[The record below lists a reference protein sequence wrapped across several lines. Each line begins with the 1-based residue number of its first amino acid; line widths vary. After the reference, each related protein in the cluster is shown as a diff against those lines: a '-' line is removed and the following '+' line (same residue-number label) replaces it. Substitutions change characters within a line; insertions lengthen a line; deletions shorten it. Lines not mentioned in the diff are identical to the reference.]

1 MEEKETTVSGSVGGN
16 SDTDSPPPIS
26 SHHHLVHPPHH
37 HHYQVA
43 MSVAPSPPVLNDV
56 VVSSA
61 TDFAAKKKRGRPR
74 KYDAE
79 GNLRVKPPA
88 LFHHQPNNN
97 SSAPP
102 SQPQPQTGF
111 YISHSLSTPP
121 PTSTDHYGHHH
132 QQQQQQRSLP
142 ASKRGRGRP
151 SGSGNWQL
159 LASLGE
165 LFANTAGGDFTPHVL
180 TVNTGED
187 VAGKIMTL
195 SQKGS
200 RGICVLSANGAVSNV
215 TIRQPSSSGGIL
227 TYEACFLNQ
236 FHATNLIISSESNLI
251 VVTTVIS
258 TFFHF
263 SLLQGRFEILSLT
276 GSFTAAADHQHGGNS
291 TRNRTGGLSVS
302 LASSDGRVIGGGVAG
317 LLLAASPIQMV
328 VGSFTPNAYNKV
340 QKRKYN
346 REQQHPP
353 SPAMSTQPANT
364 APAMAPTA
372 QVSFVTQQAKP
383 EGVGIVSPP
392 PTTGSLPGQNS
403 HSNAAGAGQTMFH
416 HSMNHSHSH
425 NHDHGGG
432 WNGTMN
438 LSSVHRPSPDIN
450 VSAPSD
456 DDVPAVSGVF

>member
-200 RGICVLSANGAVSNV
+200 RGICVLSANGAVSN
-215 TIRQPSSSGGIL
+215 
-227 TYEACFLNQ
+227 
-236 FHATNLIISSESNLI
+236 
-251 VVTTVIS
+251 
-258 TFFHF
+258 
-263 SLLQGRFEILSLT
+263 GRFEILSLT